1 MSKLKQQFGG
11 KKNLK
16 EQGPQSLRP
25 LSLHLEAPNL
35 KYTGKLLGAFVSFVT
50 ASDKKECKYEIRWGR
65 KRSSEL
71 EEQTER
77 APETDWRYEGM
88 DF

>member
-1 MSKLKQQFGG
+1 MSKLKQQLSCQTQRAGV
-11 KKNLK
+11 
-16 EQGPQSLRP
+16 PQSQRP
-25 LSLHLEAPNL
+25 LSPHLETHYL
-35 KYTGKLLGAFVSFVT
+35 KYTGKPFSAFVSFVT
-50 ASDKKECKYEIRWGR
+50 ASDKRECKCEIRWGR

-77 APETDWRYEGM
+77 APKTDWRYERI